1 MSSTQLLFTMCM
13 RCVDGRKERKERR
26 KEEKDFAACTLI
38 FVKVRKP
45 YGLRNLV
52 EKVFLFCFFSFF
64 FFLSFL
70 ILFFQL
76 EGRLAGLRLAHI
88 CCSSLLAFNTTQ
100 AQLPPRRGGKE
111 KDRGWERKFS
121 SDIKALL
128 HWIKT
133 AWNNRGRVKGC
144 LVRMGERKGT
154 VGWWEEGI
162 RMNLW
167 WKIAKEV
174 QDIQWGPK
182 MLDYIFFCFHF

>member
-1 MSSTQLLFTMCM
+1 ME
-13 RCVDGRKERKERR
+13 GKKER

-38 FVKVRKP
+38 FFREP
-45 YGLRNLV
+45 FGLRNLG
-52 EKVFLFCFFSFF
+52 EKVFLFFFSFF
-64 FFLSFL
+64 FFSFL

-111 KDRGWERKFS
+111 KDRGWEWKFS

-133 AWNNRGRVKGC
+133 VWNNCGREKGC
-144 LVRMGERKGT
+144 LVRMGERMAT

-162 RMNLW
+162 RMDLW

-182 MLDYIFFCFHF
+182 MLYYIFFVFIFKLKIKRFWFW